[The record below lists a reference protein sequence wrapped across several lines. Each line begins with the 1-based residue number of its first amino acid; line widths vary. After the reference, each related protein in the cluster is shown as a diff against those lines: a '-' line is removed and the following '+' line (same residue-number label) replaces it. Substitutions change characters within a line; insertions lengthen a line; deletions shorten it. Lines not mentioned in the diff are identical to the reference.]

1 LTDSASDHPLR
12 RIKLRNFKSVLEAD
26 IEMAPLTVLVGANSS
41 GKSSILQTILALH
54 QVAVSETPLST
65 FALNGPK
72 SSLGYFQ
79 QVRNQ
84 SAGEPDVE
92 IGIDMWLRVADVAPV
107 PMLLNDWT
115 LYNRLRSH
123 PTDIR
128 FKVAFSE
135 LAERGD
141 EAASPSIVGVDLE
154 ATGVELQAT
163 LALRRELPQKGMTR
177 GSAIVSSSWYPPD
190 LHWRFD
196 ESFRG
201 RLKGS
206 SSAKVTAAA
215 FTGGVPASL
224 VSTARGAAVA
234 DLFAELLL
242 SILDRFPSP
251 PRDVKV
257 TVNDIR
263 RVADCAVAVMVPWA
277 GQDSRARNSQT
288 NLVNDVLEVLKNHGV
303 LEKSVVSATKRRD
316 DLVAAIRER
325 WPTRGA
331 TQYLLEGQDSSVIA
345 YAATQILGFL
355 SSHAFYLAGLRVA
368 PQPLYPFT
376 PLPSDSDIGT
386 RGENLASV
394 LITIGDREVECPA
407 EDGTVTTK
415 TLQESLRQW
424 IRSLGLLDDI
434 EPLHRGAQ
442 GFALQVRQASSE
454 QPLDVSAV
462 GVGVSQVLPVLV
474 RCLLAEPGDLVLLEQ
489 PELHLHPAAQ
499 LQLADFLLACVRSG
513 RQIVVETHSEHLVN
527 RLRRRVAE
535 AEDDTEL
542 GELVRIVF
550 AERNDAGVTEYRPVE
565 LNSLGGFASWPRGF
579 FPEGAEEVRQLL
591 EAGLRKRARTVESG

>member
-1 LTDSASDHPLR
+1 MSDTSGHPLR
-12 RIKLRNFKSVLEAD
+12 RIKLRNFKSVLKAD

-41 GKSSILQTILALH
+41 GKSSILQAILALH
-54 QVAVSETPLST
+54 QVALSETPLST

-92 IGIDMWLRVADVAPV
+92 IGIDMCLHVADVAPV
-107 PMLLNDWT
+107 PMLLDDWT

-123 PTDIR
+123 PTEVR

-141 EAASPSIVGVDLE
+141 EAASPSIVS
-154 ATGVELQAT
+154 VELGAMSAEHQAA
-163 LALRRELPQKGMTR
+163 LALQRRLPQKGITR
-177 GSAIVSSSWYPPD
+177 GSAVLSSSWYPPG

-196 ESFRG
+196 EGFRG
-201 RLKGS
+201 SLKGS

-215 FTGGVPASL
+215 FTGGVPVSL

-234 DLFAELLL
+234 DLFAELFL
-242 SILDRFPSP
+242 SILGRFPSP
-251 PRDVKV
+251 PRDVKA
-257 TVNDIR
+257 TANDIR

-277 GQDSRARNSQT
+277 SQDTRERSSQT
-288 NLVNDVLEVLKNHGV
+288 NLVNDVLEALKSHDL
-303 LEKSVVSATKRRD
+303 LEKSVVSAAKRRD
-316 DLVAAIRER
+316 DLVLAIQKR

-331 TQYLLEGQDSSVIA
+331 TQYLLEGRDSRVIA
-345 YAATQILGFL
+345 HAATQILGFL

-394 LITIGDREVECPA
+394 LITIGDREVQCPA

-424 IRSLGLLDDI
+424 IRKLGLLDDI

-442 GFALQVRQASSE
+442 GFALQVRQASGE

-474 RCLLAEPGDLVLLEQ
+474 RCLLAAPSDLVLLEQ

-542 GELVRIVF
+542 SELIAIVF
-550 AERNDAGVTEYRPVE
+550 AERNDAGVTEYRSVE
-565 LNSLGGFASWPRGF
+565 LNPLGGFTSWPRGF
-579 FPEGAEEVRQLL
+579 FPEGAKEIRQLL
-591 EAGLRKRARTVESG
+591 QAGLRKRIRAGESD